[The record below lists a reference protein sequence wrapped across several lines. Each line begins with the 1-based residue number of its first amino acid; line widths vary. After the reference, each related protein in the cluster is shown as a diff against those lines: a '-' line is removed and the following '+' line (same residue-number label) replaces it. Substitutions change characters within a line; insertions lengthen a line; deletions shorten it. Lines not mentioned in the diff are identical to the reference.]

1 MQLPVVIV
9 VLFYIFS
16 SPLIAITSASSS
28 IHTTHSNTQ
37 KIVSSNRR
45 SPPSL
50 VITSELDASLISKLS
65 SSNSK
70 SLHMI
75 MSVRGGG
82 VISNNNTSDGN
93 DKKWSLRGLLLKNLL
108 GIWGVMQVVSIL
120 SNAIKRL
127 YPIAI
132 QPIVQQDIA
141 TYQWAMYAVWSIYM
155 IYNEGYKAFQ
165 LKFSPLGE

>member
-1 MQLPVVIV
+1 
-9 VLFYIFS
+9 
-16 SPLIAITSASSS
+16 
-28 IHTTHSNTQ
+28 
-37 KIVSSNRR
+37 
-45 SPPSL
+45 
-50 VITSELDASLISKLS
+50 
-65 SSNSK
+65 
-70 SLHMI
+70 